1 MRDTNGIFGFK
12 IFVAMVCFSIN
23 AQNAPNDIDFADKA
37 YKFNG
42 TNSYIEVPYAA
53 ENHQYLGLSVPKILL

>member
-42 TNSYIEVPYAA
+42 I
-53 ENHQYLGLSVPKILL
+53 